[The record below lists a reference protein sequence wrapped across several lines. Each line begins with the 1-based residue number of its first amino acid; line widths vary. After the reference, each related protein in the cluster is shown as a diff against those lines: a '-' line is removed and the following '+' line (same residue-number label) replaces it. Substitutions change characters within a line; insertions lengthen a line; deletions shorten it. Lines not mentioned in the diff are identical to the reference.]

1 MLGEQDMAGFD
12 ASLMQLAAVVAL
24 CGLIPAGAA
33 LAGEHGRHDRNSA
46 SLAGQV
52 EAIGYKRIT
61 LRADDG
67 RRITV
72 DADRCAA
79 TAAQGERISLT
90 GHWEHDGEFEAK
102 RLVRAD
108 GTTLACDDR
117 YDRQAAQRVAAAAP
131 VDAATAIA
139 KAREAGFGPVVKVE
153 WEHGAWR
160 LRTVDGSGQPVR
172 LRVDGWTGQVVAQP
186 QR

>member
-1 MLGEQDMAGFD
+1 MAGFD

-33 LAGEHGRHDRNSA
+33 LAGEHGRQDKNSV

-52 EAIGYKRIT
+52 EAIGHKRIT
-61 LRADDG
+61 LLADGG
-67 RRITV
+67 RRIAV

-79 TAAQGERISLT
+79 AIARGEQVSLT
-90 GHWEHDGEFEAK
+90 GHWERDGEFEAK
-102 RLVRAD
+102 RLIRAD
-108 GTTLACDDR
+108 GTTLACEDR

-131 VDAATAIA
+131 VDAAAAIG
-139 KAREAGFGPVVKVE
+139 KAREAGFGPVTKAE

-160 LRTVDGSGQPVR
+160 LRATDASGQPVR
-172 LRVDGWTGQVVAQP
+172 LRVDGWTGQVIAQP
-186 QR
+186 KR